1 MACTIARTA
10 GKLATFPSRAAT
22 VTADPKVFELHI
34 DPDPRLAAGAGGVAR
49 YLSEASG
56 LDSKAVFALQ
66 DSVVAACL
74 EAFRRLAGAHPH
86 LTVTTTRFPDRIEVA
101 LAYQIAPSATIS
113 SEQGRM
119 SGATGDKPSLH
130 GVDRVQ
136 REARDGL
143 AVTRLT
149 KYLGSAPPH
158 E

>member
-1 MACTIARTA
+1 MAFTIARTA

-22 VTADPKVFELHI
+22 VTADPKVFELQI
-34 DPDPRLAAGAGGVAR
+34 DPDPRLAAAAGGVAR
-49 YLSEASG
+49 YLSETSG

-74 EAFRRLAGAHPH
+74 DAFRRVAGAHPH
-86 LTVTTTRFPDRIEVA
+86 LTVTATRFPDRIEVA
-101 LAYQIAPSATIS
+101 LAYQMKPSARTTS
-113 SEQGRM
+113 DQGRV
-119 SGATGDKPSLH
+119 SGVSGNKPQLH

-149 KYLGSAPPH
+149 KFLGNAPSH

>member
-22 VTADPKVFELHI
+22 VTADPKVFELQI
-34 DPDPRLAAGAGGVAR
+34 DPDPRLAAAAGGVAR
-49 YLSEASG
+49 YLSETLG

-74 EAFRRLAGAHPH
+74 DAFRRLAGAHPH
-86 LTVTTTRFPDRIEVA
+86 LTVTATRFPDRIEVA
-101 LAYQIAPSATIS
+101 LAYQIKSSATMNLAPSS
-113 SEQGRM
+113 MPGV
-119 SGATGDKPSLH
+119 TGSKPSLH

-149 KYLGSAPPH
+149 KYLGDVPPQ